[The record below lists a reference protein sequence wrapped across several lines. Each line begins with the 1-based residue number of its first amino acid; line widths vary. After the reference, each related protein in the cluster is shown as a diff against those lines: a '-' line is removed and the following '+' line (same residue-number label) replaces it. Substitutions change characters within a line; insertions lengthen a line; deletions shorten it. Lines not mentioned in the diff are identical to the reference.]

1 MVDVIRSKWLWSRR
15 KYRRYIEKKIRP
27 LIDVYSK
34 AVIGDFSHNVEIPK
48 EEDEFTEIYVGTQL
62 MLEVIREKLTKLEDL
77 SAGLEEKVEKK
88 TAELERLNN
97 ALVGR
102 ELKMVKLKKEL
113 AKRNSVK
120 DGKS

>member
-15 KYRRYIEKKIRP
+15 KYRRYIEKKLRP

-48 EEDEFTEIYVGTQL
+48 KEDEFTEIYVGTQL